1 MTAPQGGT
9 KASQVKSGYTCEPAL
24 QSHRLLCKKPHGGS
38 SRNTQDYLTIQQF
51 HLLMF
56 TRTNKDS
63 SAIWTL
69 VFTAE
74 ASPRARAH
82 PDDQI
87 HQVWSV
93 HTADCYS
100 ALNTK
105 EVLTPATTLANPG
118 TEKQGSQSSDSV

>member
-1 MTAPQGGT
+1 M
-9 KASQVKSGYTCEPAL
+9 
-24 QSHRLLCKKPHGGS
+24 
-38 SRNTQDYLTIQQF
+38 QQF
-51 HLLMF
+51 HLLVF

-82 PDDQI
+82 PDNQI
-87 HQVWSV
+87 NQVWSV

-105 EVLTPATTLANPG
+105 EVQTPATTLANPG
-118 TEKQGSQSSDSV
+118 TETRQSELRQYVNPRR